1 MEIVKSHYSL
11 IMFLSVLFIAAY
23 QFTLK
28 HTGLSIT
35 YLLSHSCCTPGIKA
49 HLSFSVSHQ
58 SAVKATVQAT
68 ILSKGSNRKGSTF
81 KKGQL
86 FFGRLQFLLGYW
98 NESLSFS
105 LPIVHRLLSVSHH
118 METFFIGMNKQRKYK
133 QKNDC
138 QQDRSLQ
145 LLQSN
150 LGSDT
155 QSHLPFSGCLK
166 LATRLSL
173 PLTGRHQMRTLIT
186 EDMNHC
192 KLFQKAV
199 CHVF

>member
-1 MEIVKSHYSL
+1 
-11 IMFLSVLFIAAY
+11 MFLSVLFIAAY

-35 YLLSHSCCTPGIKA
+35 YLLSHRCCTLGIKA
-49 HLSFSVSHQ
+49 HHSFRVSHT

-68 ILSKGSNRKGSTF
+68 ISSKGSSRKRSTF
-81 KKGQL
+81 KKPQL

-105 LPIVHRLLSVSHH
+105 LPIAQRSLPVSHH
-118 METFFIGMNKQRKYK
+118 MEAFFIRVNKQREYM

-138 QQDRSLQ
+138 QQDRSLL

-166 LATRLSL
+166 PATRLSL
-173 PLTGRHQMRTLIT
+173 PLTGRYQMRTLVI

-199 CHVF
+199 CHIF